1 MHEADKNSSQNF
13 YNFFSKQK
21 MTEITPQSSWG
32 MRSWAMVLY
41 TLYQI
46 FKIFSRVTLR
56 GLAIFMIGFI
66 ITSGITS
73 YFSYSAENSKVKVA
87 QVQALQKQK
96 IALIKE
102 INDTRFASILS
113 HIKLVKEKELEQI
126 TKNYWTAVFINEKVV
141 KIRMDKVTRD
151 TTEMINKSSQ
161 FYDSRT
167 EDINRTYQFIK
178 KDKAELITATFD
190 GDNPIDKIITWDNIA
205 QVKTLTLREDITRDS
220 SYWMKHLN
228 NPVALADYLEA
239 NKALIA
245 SKKIF

>member
-32 MRSWAMVLY
+32 MRSWAMALY
-41 TLYQI
+41 TMYQI
-46 FKIFSRVTLR
+46 FKIFSRITLR

-66 ITSGITS
+66 ITSGLTS
-73 YFSYSAENSKVKVA
+73 CLSYGAENRKVKVA

-102 INDTRFASILS
+102 IDGNRFASILS

-126 TKNYWTAVFINEKVV
+126 TKNYWTAFFINEKVV
-141 KIRMDKVTRD
+141 QIRMDKVTRD

-239 NKALIA
+239 NKAMIA